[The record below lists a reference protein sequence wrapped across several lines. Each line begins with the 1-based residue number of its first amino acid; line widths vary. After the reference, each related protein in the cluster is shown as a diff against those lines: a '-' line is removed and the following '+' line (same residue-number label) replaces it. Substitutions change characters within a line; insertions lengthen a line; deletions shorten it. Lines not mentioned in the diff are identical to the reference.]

1 VTIARV
7 VAWGLVALQ
16 FGLAPV
22 AVAAAPTIV
31 VAAEQISYT
40 GDTPV
45 TITGSM
51 SPPPSTTTFATVVMK
66 NPLGGTLENTL
77 VPMNGFGIF
86 QLTILA
92 GCTPDWT
99 PGTYTVTA
107 SASSLG
113 EAASA
118 STTFEYYLGLVALD
132 RVSATVA
139 PQIVLGGVMVTIT
152 GTVAACS
159 GSVAP
164 TNVLISVKNP
174 SGATVFQDQVTPTG
188 PAAYGNYT
196 DSFVAG
202 GTPDWTP
209 GVYTVTS
216 QYRSSSNP
224 PSPAFAASAFSYSQA
239 GGIGA
244 SITQQTGR
252 GTTSNGSQSI
262 SPAGLA
268 NQGGAASLVLTAAIA
283 TAAGIGVAFL
293 VLRARRKPQR
303 S

>member
-1 VTIARV
+1 
-7 VAWGLVALQ
+7 
-16 FGLAPV
+16 
-22 AVAAAPTIV
+22 
-31 VAAEQISYT
+31 
-40 GDTPV
+40 
-45 TITGSM
+45 
-51 SPPPSTTTFATVVMK
+51 
-66 NPLGGTLENTL
+66 
-77 VPMNGFGIF
+77 MNGFGIF

-107 SASSLG
+107 SAASPG
-113 EAASA
+113 ETASA

-132 RVSATVA
+132 RVTATVA
-139 PQIVLGGVMVTIT
+139 PQSVLGDVMVTIT

-188 PAAYGNYT
+188 PVAYGNYT

-224 PSPAFAASAFSYSQA
+224 PS
-239 GGIGA
+239 
-244 SITQQTGR
+244 
-252 GTTSNGSQSI
+252 
-262 SPAGLA
+262 
-268 NQGGAASLVLTAAIA
+268 
-283 TAAGIGVAFL
+283 
-293 VLRARRKPQR
+293 QR
-303 S
+303 SLPRHSPTAKPGELGPPAPSRPDEERLPTVHRASRQRVSPTRVARPP